1 MLRKMLLREWF
12 ELYGITPIL
21 HTTPDWRASESR
33 SKTGYITIEA
43 YRSDKAPN
51 ERPDGIIN
59 ICLQCGER
67 LPHNRLNDYMN
78 ATFMEYNRSLAWF
91 DLRLI
96 DW

>member
-51 ERPDGIIN
+51 ERPDGIIFACN
-59 ICLQCGER
+59 VE
-67 LPHNRLNDYMN
+67 NDFRI
-78 ATFMEYNRSLAWF
+78 TG
-91 DLRLI
+91 
-96 DW
+96 